1 MTPFRERNPVIIG
14 AVGLLTLGLLIVLA
28 FNVQA
33 IPFLGGG
40 PAYSAAFSEAGGL
53 RPGDDVRLAGVK
65 VGEVDGVELDG
76 GHVRVDFRVTEPARF
91 GRDTGATV
99 RIKTLLGQKF
109 LSLEPKGSGQ
119 LDPGSEIPL
128 ERTVSAYDVVDA
140 FSDLAVTNERIDTA
154 QLAQALDTMAAEF
167 ANTPDEVRAAVD
179 GLSRLSRTIAS
190 RDEELGSL
198 LARSK
203 EVTGVL
209 AERDAEL
216 TQLVQDANLLLAE
229 LERRRDDISHL
240 LDATVSLSQ
249 QLTALVRENRKEL
262 RPALEQL
269 HAVTKVLEDN
279 KAKLEEGI
287 ELMAPFTR
295 VFASTLGNGPWF
307 DTYIQNL
314 VPVPGV
320 VPPGAAQ
327 GVKP

>member
-1 MTPFRERNPVIIG
+1 MTPFRERNPVPIG
-14 AVGLLTLGLLIVLA
+14 ATGLLVLGLAILLA

-65 VGEVDGVELDG
+65 VGEVDAVELDG
-76 GHVRVDFRVTEPARF
+76 GQVRVGFRVTEPARF
-91 GRDTGATV
+91 GRDTGASV

-109 LSLEPKGSGQ
+109 LSLEPKGDGQ
-119 LDPGSEIPL
+119 LEPGSEIPL

-140 FSDLAVTNERIDTA
+140 FSDLAVTNESIDTA
-154 QLAQALDTMAAEF
+154 QLATALDTMAVEF
-167 ANTPDEVRAAVD
+167 ENTPDEVRSAVD

-190 RDEELGSL
+190 RDQQLKDL
-198 LARSK
+198 LSRSH
-203 EVTGVL
+203 EVTSVL
-209 AERDAEL
+209 ADRDAEL
-216 TQLVQDANLLLAE
+216 ARLINDSNLLLAE

-240 LDATVSLSQ
+240 LDATVALSQ

-269 HAVTKVLEDN
+269 HAVTKVLQDN
-279 KAKLEEGI
+279 KKNLEEGI
-287 ELMAPFTR
+287 ALMAPFTR
-295 VFASTLGNGPWF
+295 VFANTLGTGPWF
-307 DTYIQNL
+307 DTYVQNL

-320 VPPGAAQ
+320 VPPAAGQ
-327 GVKP
+327 AVKP